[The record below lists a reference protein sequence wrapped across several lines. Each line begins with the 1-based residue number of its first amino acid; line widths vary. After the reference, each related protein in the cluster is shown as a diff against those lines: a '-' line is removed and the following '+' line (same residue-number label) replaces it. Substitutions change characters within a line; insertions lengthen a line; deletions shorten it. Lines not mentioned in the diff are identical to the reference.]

1 MSKYSGL
8 DKVDLEGLAFVESYE
23 GGKIYIDEDGKYS
36 VTKRKF
42 LIDEQFNKLVDA
54 RACLIHFNED

>member
-8 DKVDLEGLAFVESYE
+8 DKVDLDELTFIENYQ
-23 GGKIYIDEDGKYS
+23 GGKIYMDTDGGYS

-42 LIDEQFNKLVDA
+42 LIDEQFNYIEDA
-54 RACLIHFNED
+54 RACLVHFNQD